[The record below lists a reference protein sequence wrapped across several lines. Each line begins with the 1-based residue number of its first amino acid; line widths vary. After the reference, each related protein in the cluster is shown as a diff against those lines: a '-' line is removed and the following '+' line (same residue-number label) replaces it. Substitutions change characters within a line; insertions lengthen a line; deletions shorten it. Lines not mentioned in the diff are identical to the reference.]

1 MSKLLAYVV
10 PLFLLVAT
18 AVPSAPAQAITPGEA
33 SRFVSTLG
41 DNAIAAL
48 GDESIDADQ
57 RQERLR
63 GLLREGFAL
72 KGIGKFVLGRHWR
85 AASKEQRA
93 RYLDLFESYILHSYG
108 ARFSQ
113 YSGETMRVVDEKDDR
128 GKGRL
133 VVSEIVRGDGSSL
146 IVQWRVREGKGRL
159 MIVDVV
165 VEGVSLAI
173 TQRSEMA
180 AVMQQKKGDIDA
192 LLDEI
197 EGKVKDLR

>member
-10 PLFLLVAT
+10 PLLLLVAT
-18 AVPSAPAQAITPGEA
+18 AVPLAPAQAITPGEA

-48 GDESIDADQ
+48 GDESIDANQ

-63 GLLREGFAL
+63 GLLREGFAF

-93 RYLDLFESYILHSYG
+93 RYLDLFESYIVHSYG

-146 IVQWRVREGKGRL
+146 KVQWRVREGKGRL